1 MRRSARNA
9 AAVGLAV
16 LAATPAVACA
26 TASAKGT
33 TPDGRADAGAA
44 AGGAHTTGRLLVTL
58 KPSAPGRAQAS
69 AARVARAVAARAQA
83 TTALTIPRLRTAA
96 VRPRAGETTAQLA
109 RRLRADPRVQSVQ
122 AERRFTLRYVPS
134 DPAFTTAE
142 RGESGTVGEWWAG
155 REDLPAAWDIARG
168 DGARVAVIDTGVDGG
183 HPDLVNKIVGSA
195 DFDDNLG
202 DGPPTVDENGHG
214 THVASLACAQPDNG
228 IGLAGAGLG
237 CDLLIAKSDLTEG
250 SVARALVWAADN
262 GAEAINMSFG
272 TDGRFAASDV
282 IVQALHYANDKG
294 AVLVAAAADTATAR
308 TPVLEQ
314 GDPANV
320 LQPTDTGSDINQNF
334 GLSVTAVNAQ
344 DQRAVFAGRGTQ
356 ISLAAYGTYGPG
368 GEDGLLGAFPAATT
382 QLERGDRD
390 RKLAPCRCRTT
401 LAGDNRYA
409 YLPGTSMSAPQVAG
423 VAALMRHLNPDLPP
437 ADVVK
442 ILKQT
447 ARRPADVA
455 WTPDVGWGILDAGAA
470 LAAARSIDAH
480 PPRSQLQR
488 PKVTGRSILLR
499 WKGSD
504 DAVAGVVASGIDKFE
519 VWRQVPGHAARK
531 IKTTRAHT
539 YRLRGVRGRLYRFY
553 TIAVDHAGNREAPP
567 AKADAS
573 VRVARR

>member
-1 MRRSARNA
+1 MRRSARSA
-9 AAVGLAV
+9 AAVGLVA
-16 LAATPAVACA
+16 LAALPAMA
-26 TASAKGT
+26 
-33 TPDGRADAGAA
+33 RADTTGPAA
-44 AGGAHTTGRLLVTL
+44 PATTGRLLVTL
-58 KPSAPGRAQAS
+58 KPPAPGKAHAS
-69 AARVARAVAARAQA
+69 AARVTRAVAAHAGA
-83 TTALTIPRLRTAA
+83 TTRLTIPELRTAA
-96 VRPRAGETTAQLA
+96 VAPRAGQSLRTVEA
-109 RRLRADPRVQSVQ
+109 RLKRDGRVARVQP
-122 AERRFTLRYVPS
+122 EHRFGLRYVPT
-134 DPAFTTAE
+134 DPAFSFAD
-142 RGESGTVGEWWAG
+142 RGEPGTVGEWWAL
-155 REDLPAAWDIARG
+155 REGLPAAWDVARG
-168 DGARVAVIDTGVDGG
+168 DGARVAVIDTGVDGA
-183 HPDLVNKIVGSA
+183 HPELASKIVASA
-195 DFDDNLG
+195 DFDDTLG

-228 IGLAGAGLG
+228 AGLAGAGLG

-250 SVARALVWAADN
+250 SVARALMWAADN

-272 TDGRFAASDV
+272 TDGRYAAADV
-282 IVQALHYANDKG
+282 IVQALHYAYDRG

-320 LQPTDTGSDINQNF
+320 LQPTDTGSDINQDF
-334 GLSVTAVNAQ
+334 GLSVTAANAQ
-344 DQRAVFAGRGTQ
+344 DARAVFAGRGTQ

-368 GEDGLLGAFPAATT
+368 GSDGLLGAFPSQTT
-382 QLERGDRD
+382 ELERGDRA
-390 RKLAPCRCRTT
+390 KQIAPCRCRTS
-401 LAGDNRYA
+401 LNGDNRYA

-437 ADVVK
+437 ADVVR

-447 ARRPADVA
+447 ARRPSDVA
-455 WTPDVGWGILDAGAA
+455 WTPDLGWGILDAGAA

-519 VWRQVPGHAARK
+519 VWRQVPGHVARK

-539 YRLRGVRGRLYRFY
+539 YRLRGLRGRLYRFY

-567 AKADAS
+567 VKADAS
-573 VRVARR
+573 VRVAR